1 MENIKTE
8 LTVVDAI
15 KDRDYEAA
23 VDILDREANCFGFFR
38 KAATM
43 VDELAADT
51 EAIVKGLVFAEAWVD
66 VLASLTA
73 SKDGR
78 DERCVE
84 TAVEL
89 QKVGYTC
96 VNPEVL
102 DAVRTRMLKMHP
114 TVLQQASVFVFRM
127 IDVVGGKPPFAEFD
141 DWYKM
146 PLI

>member
-1 MENIKTE
+1 MKEVRNRTE
-8 LTVVDAI
+8 LITTLMGS
-15 KDRDYEAA
+15 DYAKA
-23 VDILDREANCFGFFR
+23 VDILDKEANCFGFFR

-43 VDELAADT
+43 VDELTADDD
-51 EAIVKGLVFAEAWVD
+51 ARVKGLVFAKAWVD
-66 VLASLTA
+66 VLASLTE

-89 QKVGYTC
+89 QKAGYTC
-96 VNPEVL
+96 LNPEVL
-102 DAVRTRMLKMHP
+102 DAVRNRMLKMHP
-114 TVLQQASVFVFRM
+114 TVLQQASVFVFKM
-127 IDVVGGKPPFAEFD
+127 IDAVGGKPPFAEFD